1 MLDVRW
7 NKYSIIYEKVEKA
20 EKLMEMHCLDK
31 GGEEFNPKTVYFGS
45 FENKKVLQDKI
56 REK

>member
-20 EKLMEMHCLDK
+20 EKLMEMHSLDK
-31 GGEEFNPKTVYFGS
+31 GGEEFNPKKVYFGS
-45 FENKKVLQDKI
+45 FENKKALEDKI